1 MNNLDS
7 ALSKLKKAILSR
19 DIKTQNI
26 IIDWINKWSNYIIK
40 ETTFKSECMPYF
52 KRGDIV
58 YIEFGFNI
66 GVEYGGIHYAV
77 VIESNNNKKSGS
89 IVVVPLT
96 SYDPSNTA
104 KKISKHDILLGYGII
119 PWTDPNHATVAK
131 PNQIR
136 AISKIRIVK
145 PIKKDDKV
153 AKLSGEQ
160 LNMIDQKID
169 EIIKKH

>member
-1 MNNLDS
+1 MNNLDI
-7 ALSKLKKAILSR
+7 ALSRLKNAILSR
-19 DIKTQNI
+19 DLKTQNI

-40 ETTFKSECMPYF
+40 ETTFKCEYMPYF

-58 YIEFGFNI
+58 YVEFGFNI

-77 VIESNNNKKSGS
+77 VIENNNNKKNGS
-89 IVVVPLT
+89 IIVVPLT
-96 SYDPSNTA
+96 SYDET
-104 KKISKHDILLGYGII
+104 KKISKHDIFLGYDVI
-119 PWTDPNHATVAK
+119 PWTDSNHATVAK

-136 AISKIRIVK
+136 AISKMRIVK
-145 PIKKDDKV
+145 PLKKEDKI

-160 LNMIDQKID
+160 LNAIDQKIN